1 MEYWNIGTMGKKR
14 KTSFFS
20 LRIFVEPNIPSFH
33 SSTIPIER

>member
-1 MEYWNIGTMGKKR
+1 MEYWNIGTMEKKR

-33 SSTIPIER
+33 SSTIPIE